1 MKKIAKYIGWCL
13 LTFIPLGVVYG
24 QITANPFSLQSVSQ
38 TVTEGISQTFQGNG
52 LHTVVLI
59 SQENPVYGVAVSGH
73 VAFHD
78 ANNSMVRVTAVCSDG
93 IEYLVYETSPLFA
106 DGQEFNIED
115 VAMETAVLDAENIVR
130 LNVMLVNAT
139 FILTDVKYNKES
151 IQNVPQRK
159 STVAVTQE
167 DARISRLNENLE
179 KQGHLWRAG
188 KTSLSSM
195 TFEQKKAIFG
205 DTIPYLGGYE
215 YYKGGIFVRPDY
227 VPQKAS
233 NEDALFVKEW
243 DWRNRHGKNWM
254 TSIKDQGACNSCA
267 IFALLG
273 TIEAYANLYYNRK
286 IDLDLAE
293 QELLCAS
300 VIPICTVRSSLNEVY
315 DLLTKNGGVM
325 EESCFAYVGTKPPC
339 NQCDNP
345 TENLNVDNVNILG
358 TIIQTELK
366 RKLFKAP
373 LAISSDKA
381 RHGVVLAGYKRL
393 EEGDVVRYPNTRED
407 KRWDYEYIDFDS
419 PLIGSTAWLIKNSW
433 GANWGDNGYC
443 LMVEDICNVEKDKAE
458 IIGKVHSLR
467 YTDKDII
474 VEDADEDGYYFWGVG
489 ERPASLPD
497 WIPMEPDGDDTDPTK
512 GPLDNFGNL
521 RNINFTD
528 TLHKIHITSSQ
539 TLSSSEYCLP
549 TMYVEAGATLT
560 ITGNICLTRHSR
572 IFVKNGGILVLDG
585 AHLTRASV
593 KVYSGGKVEIKNGS
607 SLERYSDDSLE
618 VDLGGTMLWL
628 NGTIKAQ

>member
-13 LTFIPLGVVYG
+13 LTFIPLSVYG

-38 TVTEGISQTFQGNG
+38 TVTEKISQTFQGNG

-59 SQENPVYGVAVSGH
+59 SQANPVYGLAVSGH

-78 ANNSMVRVTAVCSDG
+78 ANNSMLRITAICSDG

-106 DGQEFNIED
+106 DGQEFDIED
-115 VAMETAVLDAENIVR
+115 VAMETVVLDAENIVR

-139 FILTDVKYNKES
+139 FNLTNVRYNRDA
-151 IQNVPQRK
+151 IQNISQRK
-159 STVAVTQE
+159 NMIAVDQE
-167 DARISRLNENLE
+167 AVLIDRLNENLE
-179 KQGHLWRAG
+179 KQGYLWRAG

-195 TFEQKKAIFG
+195 TYEEKKSIFG
-205 DTIPYLGGYE
+205 DPVPYLGGYE
-215 YYKGGIFVRPDY
+215 YYRGGIFVMPDY
-227 VPQKAS
+227 VLQKAS
-233 NEDALFVKEW
+233 DEDALFVKEW

-300 VIPICTVRSSLNEVY
+300 VMPICNTGSSFTYVY
-315 DLLTKNGGVM
+315 DLLTRNGGVM
-325 EESCFAYVGTKPPC
+325 EESCFPYVGTKPPC
-339 NQCDNP
+339 IQCDNP
-345 TENLNVDNVNILG
+345 TENLNVDNVHIFG
-358 TIIQTELK
+358 TIEQTELK
-366 RKLFKAP
+366 RMLFRAP
-373 LAISSDKA
+373 VAISSDKA
-381 RHGVVLAGYKRL
+381 WHGVVLAGYKRL
-393 EEGDVVRYPNTRED
+393 EEGDEVFYPNTRSD
-407 KRWDYEYIDFDS
+407 KRWDYKYIDFDS

-433 GANWGDNGYC
+433 GDWGDNGYC

-458 IIGKVHSLR
+458 IIGKIHSLR
-467 YTDKDII
+467 YTDQDIV
-474 VEDADEDGYYFWGVG
+474 VEDADGDGYYFWGVG
-489 ERPASLPD
+489 ERPTSLPN
-497 WIPMEPDGDDTDPTK
+497 WVPMEPDGEDTDPTK

-528 TLHKIHITSSQ
+528 TLHKIHITRSQ

-549 TMYVEAGATLT
+549 TIYVESGATLK
-560 ITGNICLTRHSR
+560 ITGDICLNRHSR

-585 AHLTRASV
+585 AHLTRASI

-607 SLERYSDDSLE
+607 SLERCSDDKLE